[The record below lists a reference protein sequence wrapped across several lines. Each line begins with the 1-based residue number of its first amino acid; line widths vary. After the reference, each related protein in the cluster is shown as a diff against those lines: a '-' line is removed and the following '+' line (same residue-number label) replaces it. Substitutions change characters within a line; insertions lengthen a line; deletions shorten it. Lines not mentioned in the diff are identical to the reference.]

1 MKARI
6 IDFYEV
12 EASFREVVIELARR
26 PMDKGL
32 ILDKAGQLSFLLRL
46 CICQMKATDAAHYPG
61 KDEHLKILKT
71 ASGEITYGMNTCTI
85 EEADSQ
91 INKAYKAFGVQ

>member
-1 MKARI
+1 MKIRI

-12 EASFREVVIELARR
+12 EDRFRDVVIELARR
-26 PMDKGL
+26 PMDEKL
-32 ILDKAGQLSFLLRL
+32 VLEKAGQLSMLLRL
-46 CICQMKATDAAHYPG
+46 CISQMKATNAAYYPG
-61 KDEHLKILKT
+61 KIEHLKILQT
-71 ASGEITYGMNTCTI
+71 ASENMTYKINTCTI

>member
-1 MKARI
+1 MKIRI

-12 EASFREVVIELARR
+12 EDKFREVVIELARR
-26 PMDKGL
+26 PMDEKL
-32 ILDKAGQLSFLLRL
+32 ILKKASQLSMLLRL
-46 CICQMKATDAAHYPG
+46 CISQMKAADAAHYPG
-61 KDEHLKILKT
+61 KSEHLEILHT
-71 ASGEITYGMNTCTI
+71 ASETMTYKINTCTI